1 MSLSIADRTG
11 AVDTSPWTTICA
23 GSTPMPGKSR
33 FSATNPCLEGNRSG
47 SVLSPEKPVSIART
61 GAAAASRSAVAATR
75 LTSGRRIT
83 PPTSADQKRPSEP
96 ALLIALRPITGIR
109 SAFTRSPS
117 RLRTAGSSVS
127 AASTET
133 MPTRIAPSARLRK
146 IVSGTRSIP
155 NIANTKAMPLKRTA
169 RLAVAP
175 DATIA
180 SIFSSPRTRSSR

>member
-1 MSLSIADRTG
+1 M
-11 AVDTSPWTTICA
+11 
-23 GSTPMPGKSR
+23 
-33 FSATNPCLEGNRSG
+33 
-47 SVLSPEKPVSIART
+47 
-61 GAAAASRSAVAATR
+61 TR
-75 LTSGRRIT
+75 R
-83 PPTSADQKRPSEP
+83 TSADQKRLSEP

-117 RLRTAGSSVS
+117 RLSMAGNSVS

-133 MPTRIAPSARLRK
+133 MPTRIAPSARLRR

-155 NIANTKAMPLKRTA
+155 NIASTKAMPLKRTA

-180 SIFSSPRTRSSR
+180 SIFSIPRARSSR